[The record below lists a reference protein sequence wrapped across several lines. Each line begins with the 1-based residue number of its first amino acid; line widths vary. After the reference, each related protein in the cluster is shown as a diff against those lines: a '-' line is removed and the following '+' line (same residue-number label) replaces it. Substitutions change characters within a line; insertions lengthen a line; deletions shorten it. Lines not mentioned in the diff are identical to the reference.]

1 MIMNEAFKSKLTDIP
16 CPCASPPLKK
26 TKQKK
31 TTTSPARMVLVF
43 LMSFRFS
50 STLASKE
57 DKEWL
62 WLACPA
68 YIDMMLILKMGN
80 LIWKASCFDG
90 SMKCFHRKPKT

>member
-1 MIMNEAFKSKLTDIP
+1 MKLLKVNSPTSPAPVPLPLSKKQNN
-16 CPCASPPLKK
+16 KK
-26 TKQKK
+26 N
-31 TTTSPARMVLVF
+31 TTSPARMVLVF